1 MCGHNTDKSERE
13 RVGERKKKQF
23 PVELTTRLDWKTG
36 ECIDEKEGEEEDS
49 PAHVNCV

>member
-1 MCGHNTDKSERE
+1 MCGHNTDK

-36 ECIDEKEGEEEDS
+36 ECIDEKEGEEEEEDS